1 MQKNHNLLWIRE
13 KSSNIC
19 VGKCSPHFP
28 DCLLGSLPDLVRAF
42 FGDNVIPKKL
52 HIVWVGD
59 ESKRPDN
66 CINTWRTHNPDWDIK
81 VWGNADLANNAWRN
95 ARHMQDMWKHELCG
109 VADLMRY
116 EILYEH
122 GGFAVD
128 ADSVCLKPLPD
139 WLLEADEFT
148 CWESEHERLGLL
160 AIGYLAAQQASPFI
174 GQIIEDIYAD
184 KTVVDRPAWQSTGPA
199 RLTEI
204 WQRFKYGL
212 TIYPSHY
219 FIPRHFAGAEYK
231 GTGHVFAKQFWGS
244 THGIYDSLYM
254 SEAIDER
261 E

>member
-1 MQKNHNLLWIRE
+1 M
-13 KSSNIC
+13 
-19 VGKCSPHFP
+19 
-28 DCLLGSLPDLVRAF
+28 
-42 FGDNVIPKKL
+42 IPKKL

-81 VWGNADLANNAWRN
+81 VWGNTDLANNAWRN
-95 ARHMQDMWKHELCG
+95 AKHMQDMWKVELCG

-160 AIGYLAAQQASPFI
+160 AIGYLAAQQGSPFI

>member
-1 MQKNHNLLWIRE
+1 
-13 KSSNIC
+13 
-19 VGKCSPHFP
+19 VGKCSPHFLV
-28 DCLLGSLPDLVRAF
+28 CLLGSLPDSVRAF

-81 VWGNADLANNAWRN
+81 IWGNADLANNAWRN

-128 ADSVCLKPLPD
+128 ADSVCVKPLPD

-160 AIGYLAAQQASPFI
+160 AIGYLAAQKASPFI

>member
-1 MQKNHNLLWIRE
+1 MGE
-13 KSSNIC
+13 
-19 VGKCSPHFP
+19 CSPHFL
-28 DCLLGSLPDLVRAF
+28 DCLLGSLPDSVRAF

-128 ADSVCLKPLPD
+128 ADSVCVKPLPD

-160 AIGYLAAQQASPFI
+160 AIGYLAAQKASPFI

-219 FIPRHFAGAEYK
+219 FIPRHFVGAEYK

>member
-1 MQKNHNLLWIRE
+1 M
-13 KSSNIC
+13 
-19 VGKCSPHFP
+19 
-28 DCLLGSLPDLVRAF
+28 
-42 FGDNVIPKKL
+42 IPKKL

-81 VWGNADLANNAWRN
+81 IWGNADLANNAWRN

-128 ADSVCLKPLPD
+128 ADSVCVKPLPD

-160 AIGYLAAQQASPFI
+160 AIGYLAAQKASPFI

-184 KTVVDRPAWQSTGPA
+184 KTIVDRPAWQSTGPA

>member
-1 MQKNHNLLWIRE
+1 M
-13 KSSNIC
+13 
-19 VGKCSPHFP
+19 GKCSPHFLV
-28 DCLLGSLPDLVRAF
+28 CLLGSLPDSVRAF

-95 ARHMQDMWKHELCG
+95 ARHIQDMWKHELCG

-128 ADSVCLKPLPD
+128 ADSVCVKPLPD

-160 AIGYLAAQQASPFI
+160 AIGYLAAQKASPFI